1 MAARLFRRRGL
12 ATFALLVVIAEV
24 AGRALTRHVDR
35 LFHVQPLAAS
45 GASYYPFLLVAV
57 KIAGALAL
65 AALLARAT
73 RARAAADAGERLLAT
88 LGHQHTR
95 APRLR
100 PNLSPRVW
108 GASFAATAVLYLVHA
123 DVDSAAAG
131 RWTPFAPWLH
141 TYALP
146 VFAVL
151 AVGIAVL
158 WRCAS
163 WLYEIEEFAERA
175 IAHVRRILVAAID
188 SPARHAR
195 ASGDTAPRRRFGLS
209 FESRPPPLPA

>member
-1 MAARLFRRRGL
+1 M
-12 ATFALLVVIAEV
+12 
-24 AGRALTRHVDR
+24 
-35 LFHVQPLAAS
+35 
-45 GASYYPFLLVAV
+45 

-88 LGHQHTR
+88 LGHQHGR

-100 PNLSPRVW
+100 PNLSFRVW
-108 GASFAATAVLYLVHA
+108 AGSFVATSLLFLVHA

-131 RWTPFAPWLH
+131 RWAPFAPWLH

-151 AVGIAVL
+151 ALGIAIL

-163 WLYEIEEFAERA
+163 WLDEVEEYAERA
-175 IAHVRRILVAAID
+175 IARVRRILGAALHLR
-188 SPARHAR
+188 PQHAR